1 VIRAGAFAPLPLPP
15 GAARRRGA
23 ARLNRVTRAEIS
35 GRFDLDRATYDAIV
49 DHARSDFPFE
59 VCGLLAGSGGRLV
72 KHWAIPNAARS
83 MTYYSME
90 PKAMLAAF
98 NEMDD
103 RGWDLLAIYHS
114 HTHTEAF
121 PSPTDVELA
130 FYPEA
135 VYLIVSLQDPEQPV
149 IRGFDIVD
157 GAIAERVVDVDGVRA
172 PVGSR

>member
-1 VIRAGAFAPLPLPP
+1 M
-15 GAARRRGA
+15 
-23 ARLNRVTRAEIS
+23 TRAEPG
-35 GRFDLDRATYDAIV
+35 GRFDLDRATYDALIE
-49 DHARSDFPFE
+49 HARSDFPFE
-59 VCGLLAGSGGRLV
+59 VCGLLAGKEGRVV
-72 KHWAIPNAARS
+72 KHFRIPNEARS
-83 MTYYSME
+83 MTFYNME

-103 RGWDLLAIYHS
+103 NDWDLLAIYHS

-135 VYLIVSLQDPEQPV
+135 TYLIVSLQDPDHPV
-149 IRGFDIVD
+149 IRAFGIVEGKITEHRLHVD
-157 GAIAERVVDVDGVRA
+157 GEEA